1 MAGGKTRKLSGTCL
15 RAVCLEPGIGRGQW
29 SSPPA
34 PGATK
39 EHGGRQRNR
48 PIGVRAAAPRA
59 MMPGDEIDGRGL
71 DCAAAFAAQATEQI
85 FKGHNALARDQHAHG
100 IADRAASAMQ
110 TAIAMRPYVDRR
122 RGLHKT
128 HIRCMARLPNA
139 GEAKFLQVP
148 DSALAALAPGTF
160 GGRSLFAVNPA
171 ACQPERRLYESPAA
185 WRTGPKLSPSIAWRP
200 RH

>member
-1 MAGGKTRKLSGTCL
+1 MAGGEPRKLSSTCL
-15 RAVCLEPGIGRGQW
+15 RAVCFEPSIGRGRW

-34 PGATK
+34 PRATK

-85 FKGHNALARDQHAHG
+85 SKVISPLRAISSHG
-100 IADRAASAMQ
+100 IADRAASGNGGNPRHRR
-110 TAIAMRPYVDRR
+110 TPYVDRR

-139 GEAKFLQVP
+139 GEAKFLA
-148 DSALAALAPGTF
+148 SS
-160 GGRSLFAVNPA
+160 R
-171 ACQPERRLYESPAA
+171 
-185 WRTGPKLSPSIAWRP
+185 
-200 RH
+200 

>member
-1 MAGGKTRKLSGTCL
+1 MAGGEPRKLSSTCL
-15 RAVCLEPGIGRGQW
+15 RAVCFESSIGRGRW

-34 PGATK
+34 PRATK

-100 IADRAASAMQ
+100 IADRAASGNGGNPRHRR
-110 TAIAMRPYVDRR
+110 TPYVDRR

-171 ACQPERRLYESPAA
+171 ACRPKRRH
-185 WRTGPKLSPSIAWRP
+185 G
-200 RH
+200 